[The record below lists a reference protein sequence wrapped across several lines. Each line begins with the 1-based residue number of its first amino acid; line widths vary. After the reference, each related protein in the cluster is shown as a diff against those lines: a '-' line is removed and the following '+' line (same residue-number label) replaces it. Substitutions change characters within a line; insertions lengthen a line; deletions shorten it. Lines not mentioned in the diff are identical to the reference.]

1 MTDTARARVVL
12 AARILLPVYLVVLGY
27 IVFSPSDEATET
39 PGLIAWLFDA
49 VDRLRDALP
58 PAYVALEFGA
68 NIALF
73 VPFGLLVSI
82 AFARLPWWAVAAL
95 GFGTTVTI
103 ELVQSTL
110 PTRFSTLSDV
120 VANTAGT
127 LLGLLLA
134 RAVRGRMAR
143 RETAQSSGMSR
154 LPSDTVPSGS

>member
-1 MTDTARARVVL
+1 MTESTRRRLTL

-49 VDRLRDALP
+49 VDRLRAAVP
-58 PAYVALEFGA
+58 AAYVALEFVA

-73 VPFGLLVSI
+73 VPFGVLVRLVS
-82 AFARLPWWAVAAL
+82 ARLPWWGVAVL
-95 GFGTTVTI
+95 GFATTVTI

-120 VANTAGT
+120 IANTAGT
-127 LLGLLLA
+127 LLGLALVHLA
-134 RAVRGRMAR
+134 RR
-143 RETAQSSGMSR
+143 RVAQSSAMSR
-154 LPSDTVPSGS
+154 LPSETVPSGS